1 MKIALLFLALLVA
14 MTMQQKQQ
22 SKLVWMIPRHPFAG
36 YYASND
42 RSATN
47 LSPMDSYVM
56 DKVPKGRQPAKQ
68 EVSHEQKQFGF
79 KLITHK
85 FA

>member
-14 MTMQQKQQ
+14 MTIQQKQQ

-79 KLITHK
+79 LKLN
-85 FA
+85 